1 MVLDEC
7 GAEEF
12 AVDVGVDFGGLV
24 LSCPKRL
31 GFVAKHFLDG
41 AEVGTAFDEMGGEG
55 VTEGMG
61 GNGFFNAGF
70 FGQLFDEHEDINPGK
85 RSAISIQE

>member
-12 AVDVGVDFGGLV
+12 AVDVGVDFGG
-24 LSCPKRL
+24 
-31 GFVAKHFLDG
+31 GDGVAEHFLDG

-55 VTEGMG
+55 VAEGMG
-61 GNGFFNAGF
+61 GNGFFDAGF
-70 FGQLFDEHEDINPGK
+70 FGELFDEHEDINPGK
-85 RSAISIQE
+85 CSAISIQE

>member
-1 MVLDEC
+1 MVLDEG

-12 AVDVGVDFGGLV
+12 AVDVGVDLGGGR
-24 LSCPKRL
+24 SIKTE
-31 GFVAKHFLDG
+31 HFLDG

-55 VTEGMG
+55 VAEGMG
-61 GNGFFNAGF
+61 RNGFFNAGF